1 MQADKIRDEAE
12 VEIVTQVDAVILE
25 VRKDHHGV
33 LVYEAEEAQL
43 TVKEAIEVPAGNG
56 RKM

>member
-1 MQADKIRDEAE
+1 MQADKILEEAE
-12 VEIVTQVDAVILE
+12 VEIVTQVDVVILGAPNF
-25 VRKDHHGV
+25 HHGV
-33 LVYEAEEAQL
+33 VVYEAEEAQL